1 MVPLAPSF
9 SEGQVVGGSVIS
21 PLAVRAKCSTGSIG
35 SVGSGA
41 CVIPL
46 VHVRICTCPL
56 KLLHGVTDSICSVR
70 AAFSTGFKWGPH

>member
-9 SEGQVVGGSVIS
+9 SGRCGDCLVIS
-21 PLAVRAKCSTGSIG
+21 PLAVRAKRSTGSIG
-35 SVGSGA
+35 RA

-46 VHVRICTCPL
+46 IHVRPL

-70 AAFSTGFKWGPH
+70 AAFSTGIKWGPH

>member
-1 MVPLAPSF
+1 MS
-9 SEGQVVGGSVIS
+9 S
-21 PLAVRAKCSTGSIG
+21 LAVRAKRSTGSIG
-35 SVGSGA
+35 GA

-70 AAFSTGFKWGPH
+70 ADRPVARLCVGGVQSML